1 MPTMQNHGNYII
13 SLANLCRWLAEQAET
28 MGIDVF
34 PGFPASELI
43 FDGEEVKGVITSDMG
58 VSENG
63 DKKDSFQPGME
74 IIANDYVILSEGCRG
89 HLGKQVI
96 KKFKLDEGKDPQH
109 YGIGFKEIWEV
120 DNDLFEEG
128 LVAHTNGWP
137 LPNDTPGGSYMYH
150 AENKQILLGLIVPLD
165 YSNPHLSPY
174 DGISKMEI
182 PS

>member
-1 MPTMQNHGNYII
+1 
-13 SLANLCRWLAEQAET
+13 
-28 MGIDVF
+28 
-34 PGFPASELI
+34 
-43 FDGEEVKGVITSDMG
+43 MG

-74 IIANDYVILSEGCRG
+74 ILANDYVILSEGCRG

-137 LPNDTPGGSYMYH
+137 LPNDSPGGSYMYH
-150 AENKQILLGLIVPLD
+150 AENKEILLGLIVPLD

-174 DGISKMEI
+174 DEFQKWKSHPDIKKYVWFYVFVDSKI
-182 PS
+182 LLLIFVVASIIINNIF